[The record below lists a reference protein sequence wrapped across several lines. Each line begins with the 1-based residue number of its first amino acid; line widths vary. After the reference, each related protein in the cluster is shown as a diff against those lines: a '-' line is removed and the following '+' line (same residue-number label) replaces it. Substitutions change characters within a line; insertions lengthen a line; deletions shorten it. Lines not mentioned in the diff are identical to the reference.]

1 MKQVNVI
8 RVTIKDN
15 MNEITLENPTMKNL
29 TQKLLELSEIPG
41 QGKLKELYNWTYN
54 DTTIK
59 CYGWYNGDA
68 GLENKHE
75 LVPYGT
81 KQLKTID
88 DSETQL
94 LFGDLFLVRK
104 GNRLIDFT
112 VDECA
117 MFYESIL
124 GEEDT
129 CNSDDETD
137 SYDSYD
143 SDDLDDLEDETGLDD
158 FIVNDGGDNQDSSD
172 EYYPSDYEL
181 DEDTH
186 NY

>member
-1 MKQVNVI
+1 MKQVNAI

-29 TQKLLELSEIPG
+29 TQKLLEVSEIPG
-41 QGKLKELYNWTYN
+41 HGKIKELYNWTYN

-81 KQLKTID
+81 KQVKTID

-124 GEEDT
+124 GGEDT
-129 CNSDDETD
+129 CNSDDSDDETD
-137 SYDSYD
+137 I
-143 SDDLDDLEDETGLDD
+143 DDLDD
-158 FIVNDGGDNQDSSD
+158 FIVDDGGDNDDNDDNDDSSD